1 MSIDT
6 KALDNA
12 ADTFSRSM
20 RALNS
25 MEIADLP
32 PGRAAPGSM
41 REST

>member
-1 MSIDT
+1 MSIDPT
-6 KALDNA
+6 AMDYA
-12 ADTFSRSM
+12 DDTFIRSM

-25 MEIADLP
+25 MELADLP